1 MRFTDLMSEG
11 PIDSFKKNW
20 DKGANAAHKLATPS
34 RWAEPAGTVA
44 DRSTQKKSPTST
56 LGITRAN
63 KTDAFAI
70 LNSVDTGKL
79 APSQQQLLDVIKNQ
93 IEKI

>member
-1 MRFTDLMSEG
+1 MRFKELTEG

-20 DKGANAAHKLATPS
+20 DKGANAAHKLVTPS
-34 RWAEPAGTVA
+34 RWTEPSGTVV
-44 DRSTQKKSPTST
+44 DRSTQKKSPTSA

-63 KTDAFAI
+63 KADAYAI
-70 LNSVDTGKL
+70 LNAVDVEKL
-79 APSQQQLLDVIKNQ
+79 APSQQSLLDTIKNQ

>member
-1 MRFTDLMSEG
+1 MKLKELVSEG

-20 DKGANAAHKLATPS
+20 NKGANAAHKLATPS
-34 RWAEPAGTVA
+34 RWTEPSGTVV

-63 KTDAFAI
+63 RSDAIAI
-70 LNSVDTGKL
+70 FNAVDSGKL
-79 APSQQQLLDVIKNQ
+79 SPSQQQLLDLIKNQ
-93 IEKI
+93 IDKI

>member
-1 MRFTDLMSEG
+1 MRFSELISEG

-20 DKGANAAHKLATPS
+20 NKGANAAHKLATPS
-34 RWAEPAGTVA
+34 RWTEPAGTVV
-44 DRSTQKKSPTST
+44 DRSIEKKSPTST

-63 KTDAFAI
+63 RSDALAI
-70 LNSVDTGKL
+70 LNSVDTSKL
-79 APSQQQLLDVIKNQ
+79 APSQQQLLDVIKNK

>member
-1 MRFTDLMSEG
+1 MRFGELISEG

-20 DKGANAAHKLATPS
+20 NKGANAAHKLATPS
-34 RWAEPAGTVA
+34 RWTEPAGTVV
-44 DRSTQKKSPTST
+44 DRSTEKKSPTST

-63 KTDAFAI
+63 KADAFAI

-79 APSQQQLLDVIKNQ
+79 QQSQQNLLDVIKNQ

>member
-1 MRFTDLMSEG
+1 MRFSELITEG

-20 DKGANAAHKLATPS
+20 NKGADAAHKLVTPS
-34 RWAEPAGTVA
+34 RWAEPSGTIA

-56 LGITRAN
+56 LGITRSN
-63 KTDAFAI
+63 KADAFAI
-70 LNSVDTGKL
+70 LNSVDEEKL
-79 APSQQQLLDVIKNQ
+79 SPSQQHLRDLIKSQ